1 MALKDVLKSWLVR
14 LRGWDLTVYIC
25 IVIAVAGGFVCGWN
39 NIILWY
45 MLVFHCYTDIK
56 SMELYVLPVRIAIIA
71 ETVLLFMKHGFLYM
85 DYRELFLC
93 LAAVIVLRI
102 MRAYAQGDMELF
114 IMLIIAAACGEGSI
128 ISYSCKLVYGSLVT
142 FCVSFGVYMAVYNL
156 KEKLMGRQLKKI
168 KKAPMVP
175 SIALSFFFYL
185 LYNMIRVSEHAG
197 LIYEC
202 ITYYIYT
209 CQLRCPKQDVLR
221 ALIKVSCVRH

>member
-1 MALKDVLKSWLVR
+1 MSLKDVLKSWLVR
-14 LRGWDLTVYIC
+14 LRGCYLTVYIC
-25 IVIAVAGGFVCGWN
+25 IVIAAAGGFVCGRN

-56 SMELYVLPVRIAIIA
+56 SMEVYVLPVRSAIIA

-175 SIALSFFFYL
+175 SIALSFF
-185 LYNMIRVSEHAG
+185 IC
-197 LIYEC
+197 C
-202 ITYYIYT
+202 IT
-209 CQLRCPKQDVLR
+209 
-221 ALIKVSCVRH
+221 

>member
-1 MALKDVLKSWLVR
+1 MSLKDVLKSWLVR
-14 LRGWDLTVYIC
+14 LSGLDLTAYIC
-25 IVIAVAGGFVCGWN
+25 IVIAVIGGFGCGWN
-39 NIILWY
+39 KIILWY

-71 ETVLLFMKHGFLYM
+71 ETVLLFVKHGFLYM

-175 SIALSFFFYL
+175 SIALSFF
-185 LYNMIRVSEHAG
+185 IC
-197 LIYEC
+197 C
-202 ITYYIYT
+202 IT
-209 CQLRCPKQDVLR
+209 
-221 ALIKVSCVRH
+221 

>member
-1 MALKDVLKSWLVR
+1 MSLKDVLKSWLVR
-14 LRGWDLTVYIC
+14 LSGWDLTVYIC
-25 IVIAVAGGFVCGWN
+25 IVIAVAGGFVCGRN

-56 SMELYVLPVRIAIIA
+56 SMEVYVLPVRSAIIA
-71 ETVLLFMKHGFLYM
+71 ETVILFVKHGFLYM

-156 KEKLMGRQLKKI
+156 KEKLMGRQLKK
-168 KKAPMVP
+168 
-175 SIALSFFFYL
+175 
-185 LYNMIRVSEHAG
+185 
-197 LIYEC
+197 
-202 ITYYIYT
+202 
-209 CQLRCPKQDVLR
+209 
-221 ALIKVSCVRH
+221 

>member
-1 MALKDVLKSWLVR
+1 MSLKDVLKSWLVR
-14 LRGWDLTVYIC
+14 LSGWDLTVYIC

-71 ETVLLFMKHGFLYM
+71 ETVILFVKHGFLYM

-175 SIALSFFFYL
+175 SIALSFF
-185 LYNMIRVSEHAG
+185 IC
-197 LIYEC
+197 C
-202 ITYYIYT
+202 IT
-209 CQLRCPKQDVLR
+209 
-221 ALIKVSCVRH
+221 

>member
-1 MALKDVLKSWLVR
+1 MSLKDVLKSWLVR
-14 LRGWDLTVYIC
+14 LSGWDLTVYIC
-25 IVIAVAGGFVCGWN
+25 IVIAAAGGFVCGRN

-56 SMELYVLPVRIAIIA
+56 SMEVYVVPVRIAIIA
-71 ETVLLFMKHGFLYM
+71 ETALLFVKHGFLYM

-93 LAAVIVLRI
+93 LAAVVVLRI

-142 FCVSFGVYMAVYNL
+142 FCVAFGVYMVVYNL
-156 KEKLMGRQLKKI
+156 REKLMGRQLKKI

-175 SIALSFFFYL
+175 SIALSFF
-185 LYNMIRVSEHAG
+185 IC
-197 LIYEC
+197 C
-202 ITYYIYT
+202 IT
-209 CQLRCPKQDVLR
+209 
-221 ALIKVSCVRH
+221 